1 MVFVVEVQGAVL
13 IVVVVE
19 EVAVL
24 ELVGT
29 IRFVY
34 GVLGSSGRYLS
45 SNGDI
50 GR

>member
-1 MVFVVEVQGAVL
+1 MVFVVEVKGAVL

-24 ELVGT
+24 KLVGT

-34 GVLGSSGRYLS
+34 GVLGSSGRYLCS
-45 SNGDI
+45 SGDI